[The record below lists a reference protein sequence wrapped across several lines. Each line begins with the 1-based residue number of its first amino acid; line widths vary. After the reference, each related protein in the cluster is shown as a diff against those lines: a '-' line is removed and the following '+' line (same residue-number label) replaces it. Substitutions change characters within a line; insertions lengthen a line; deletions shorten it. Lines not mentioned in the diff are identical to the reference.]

1 MKIERSGN
9 AREEVKLNKKD
20 LYKLCMAN
28 SLTMQ
33 KCDGQIFDIDLFAI
47 YWDAD
52 KKTGEEKRILSILTT
67 DGDVISTISPTAIAS
82 FESILDL
89 FHGDEAPEPVPA
101 LRVQKGKAKSGR
113 DFVDIVVQ

>member
-9 AREEVKLNKKD
+9 AKEAMKLNKKD
-20 LYKLCMAN
+20 LYKVCMAT

-33 KCDGQIFDIDLFAI
+33 KCDGQIFDIDMYAI

-89 FHGDEAPEPVPA
+89 FQGDDAPEAIPS
-101 LRVQKGKAKSGR
+101 LRIQKGTAKSGR
-113 DFVDIVVQ
+113 SFVDIVVQ